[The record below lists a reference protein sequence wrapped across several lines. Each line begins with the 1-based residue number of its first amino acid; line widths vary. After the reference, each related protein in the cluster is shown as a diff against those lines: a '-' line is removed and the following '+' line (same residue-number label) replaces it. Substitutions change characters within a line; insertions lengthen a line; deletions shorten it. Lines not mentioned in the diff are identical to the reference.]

1 MSSETAEIR
10 RQSVLST
17 DKVLQTIGGIL
28 LTVCMAITGWTVLQV
43 LDLTGRIIRVET
55 KQISDNATMSEVRAD
70 VKQILELIH
79 KRP

>member
-1 MSSETAEIR
+1 MSEDEQ

-28 LTVCMAITGWTVLQV
+28 LTVCMAITGWTLLQV
-43 LDLTGRIIRVET
+43 LDLNGRMIRVET
-55 KQISDNATMSEVRAD
+55 KQVADNTTMQEVRAD

-79 KRP
+79 KKP